1 MPVVESEHV
10 TVTVEAPPAPVA
22 YSLSIS
28 VSPTSG
34 VARETEFT
42 VSGRLTADG
51 SPVKGATVE
60 LVVNGEVMDTTTTGD
75 DGTYEF
81 RVVFEEPGTYEVWA
95 RAPGL
100 PETLPT
106 GATTPT

>member
-1 MPVVESEHV
+1 MVESEHV
-10 TVTVEAPPAPVA
+10 TISVEAPLAPVA

-28 VSPTSG
+28 VSPSSG
-34 VARETEFT
+34 VAGETEFT

-51 SPVKGATVE
+51 SPVAGATVA
-60 LVVNGEVMDTTTTGD
+60 LVVNGDVMETTTTRD

-81 RVVFEEPGTYEVWA
+81 RVVFEEPGTYEIWT
-95 RAPGL
+95 RATGL

-106 GATTPT
+106 GPTPA

>member
-10 TVTVEAPPAPVA
+10 TISVEAPPAPPPAA

-34 VARETEFT
+34 VAGETEFT

-51 SPVKGATVE
+51 EPVAGAKVE
-60 LVVNGEVMDTTTTGD
+60 LVVNGEVMDTTTTKD

-81 RVVFEEPGTYEVWA
+81 KVVFEEPGTYEVWA
-95 RAPGL
+95 KASV
-100 PETLPT
+100 
-106 GATTPT
+106 